1 MRHERKT
8 RKEGDQQERMKMK
21 QLNKKEKK
29 TRPKSRHKMKKS
41 GVKEYRK

>member
-21 QLNKKEKK
+21 QLNKKERKQDQK
-29 TRPKSRHKMKKS
+29 VDTR
-41 GVKEYRK
+41 